1 MKTSLSRITLAIMAL
16 LLCLANLA
24 PAAMAQELPL
34 SVQIDA
40 EITAEGTLPEPA
52 DNCVLRMTADDAA
65 NPMPNGQKG
74 GSYDLTVANAGK
86 ATFPAMTFDK
96 LGVYTYTIQQI
107 AGSYADCKYDARVYV
122 LTVSVVNGENGGYE
136 VSVSMRESDK
146 TEKTGAA
153 VFHNVY
159 KTVVTP
165 PGKVTETGVS
175 DMWPW
180 YIGGSAALLI
190 VAFFIVRALR
200 RREDGSGE
208 GK

>member
-16 LLCLANLA
+16 LLCLATIA

-40 EITAEGTLPEPA
+40 EITAEGTLPEQPES
-52 DNCVLRMTADDAA
+52 CILRMTANDAA
-65 NPMPNGQKG
+65 NPMPNGQQG
-74 GSYDLTVANAGK
+74 GSYDLTIATTGK
-86 ATFPAMTFDK
+86 AAFPAMTFDK
-96 LGVYTYTIQQI
+96 LGIYTYTIQQV
-107 AGSYADCKYDARVYV
+107 AGSYPDCKYDARVYA

-136 VSVSMRESDK
+136 MTVSIRESDK
-146 TEKTGAA
+146 NEKTSAA
-153 VFHNVY
+153 LFHNVY
-159 KTVVTP
+159 KTIVTP
-165 PGKVTETGVS
+165 PGEVTQTGVS

-180 YIGGSAALLI
+180 YIGGSAVLLI

-200 RREDGSGE
+200 HREDGSSE